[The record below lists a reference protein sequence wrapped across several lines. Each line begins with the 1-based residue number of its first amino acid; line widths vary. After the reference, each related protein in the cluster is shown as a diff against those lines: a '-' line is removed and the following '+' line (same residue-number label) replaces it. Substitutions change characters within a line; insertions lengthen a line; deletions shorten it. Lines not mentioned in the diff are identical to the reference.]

1 MLNPFPDLLAFG
13 LTAPLLLRVVLGA
26 VFIDF
31 GWSKLKKDREKKA
44 VLFEGLGL
52 RPGVYYAALSGVIEL
67 AAGILLVIGL
77 YTQIAALAA
86 LVISLAA
93 YRLKKKHPESM
104 ESARGFLALLCII
117 SLSLLFSGAGFLA
130 FDLPL

>member
-13 LTAPLLLRVVLGA
+13 LIAPLLLRVALSV

-31 GWSKLKKDREKKA
+31 GWSKLTKDREKKSA
-44 VLFEGLGL
+44 FFETLGL
-52 RPGVYYAALSGVIEL
+52 KPGAYYAVAFGVIEL
-67 AAGILLVIGL
+67 AAGILLIIGL
-77 YTQIAALAA
+77 YAQIAALAA
-86 LVISLAA
+86 LVISVAA
-93 YRLKKKHPESM
+93 YRLKGKYPEHFQNS
-104 ESARGFLALLCII
+104 RCFFFLLAVI

>member
-13 LTAPLLLRVVLGA
+13 LVAPLMLRVALG
-26 VFIDF
+26 VIFIDF
-31 GWSKLKKDREKKA
+31 GWNKFGKEREQKA
-44 VLFEGLGL
+44 AFFTTLGL
-52 RPGVYYAALSGVIEL
+52 KPGTYYAVAFGVIEAVSGL
-67 AAGILLVIGL
+67 LLVVGF

-86 LVISLAA
+86 LCISVAA
-93 YRLKKKHPESM
+93 YRLKGKYPEHFQNS
-104 ESARGFLALLCII
+104 RCFFFLLAVI

>member
-13 LTAPLLLRVVLGA
+13 LLAPLLLRLALG
-26 VFIDF
+26 VIFFGF
-31 GWSKLKKDREKKA
+31 GWSKLKKDRERKA
-44 VLFEGLGL
+44 MFFETLELKPGAYYTVAFGL
-52 RPGVYYAALSGVIEL
+52 IEL

-86 LVISLAA
+86 LLISIAA
-93 YRLKKKHPESM
+93 YRLKGKYPEKFQND
-104 ESARGFLALLCII
+104 RCFFFLLIVIA
-117 SLSLLFSGAGFLA
+117 LSLLFSGAGFLA